1 MLNAADRPRS
11 NDSSYDATN
20 TGVDADFGTGGKG
33 VETMGNGLRGRGG
46 ESFGGCGIAA
56 EGC

>member
-1 MLNAADRPRS
+1 MLNAADRPRP
-11 NDSSYDATN
+11 NDSSYKPPN

-33 VETMGNGLRGRGG
+33 VETMGNGLGRWSG
-46 ESFGGCGIAA
+46 EGFGGCGIAA

>member
-11 NDSSYDATN
+11 NDSGYETTD
-20 TGVDADFGTGGKG
+20 TGVDANFGTSGKG

-46 ESFGGCGIAA
+46 EGFGCCRIAA
-56 EGC
+56 EGF